1 MGHNRC
7 RMKRLVLTAALC
19 SSIGCV
25 KGVCYEK
32 LDCPAPQ
39 VCSPSGACILQE
51 DSPKPPMMRDA
62 GPDAGFDAGGD
73 EETGGSDDAA
83 ADAAPGCPPLSAA
96 IGDACA
102 ERDAL

>member
-1 MGHNRC
+1 MGHNRR

-39 VCSPSGACILQE
+39 VCSPSGACILQ
-51 DSPKPPMMRDA
+51 DAFPTPPMRRDASPDA
-62 GPDAGFDAGGD
+62 GPDAGDD
-73 EETGGSDDAA
+73 EENGGSDDAA

-96 IGDACA
+96 IACI
-102 ERDAL
+102 ERDAP

>member
-1 MGHNRC
+1 
-7 RMKRLVLTAALC
+7 MKRLLLTAALC
-19 SSIGCV
+19 SPIGCV

-51 DSPKPPMMRDA
+51 ASPTPPMMRDA
-62 GPDAGFDAGGD
+62 GGDEDAGGA
-73 EETGGSDDAA
+73 DDAA
-83 ADAAPGCPPLSAA
+83 ADAFPECTPLSAA
-96 IGDACA
+96 VGDACA

>member
-1 MGHNRC
+1 
-7 RMKRLVLTAALC
+7 MKRLVLTAALC
-19 SSIGCV
+19 SSMGCV

-51 DSPKPPMMRDA
+51 ASPIPPLMRDA
-62 GPDAGFDAGGD
+62 GPDAGDD
-73 EETGGSDDAA
+73 EETGGSDDAEA
-83 ADAAPGCPPLSAA
+83 GVVPGCPPLSAA
-96 IGDACA
+96 IGDSCA

>member
-1 MGHNRC
+1 
-7 RMKRLVLTAALC
+7 MKRLVLTAALC
-19 SSIGCV
+19 SSMGCV

-39 VCSPSGACILQE
+39 VCSPSGVCILQ
-51 DSPKPPMMRDA
+51 DAFPKPPMMRDA
-62 GPDAGFDAGGD
+62 GPDAGDD

-83 ADAAPGCPPLSAA
+83 TDASPECPPLSAA
-96 IGDACA
+96 VGDVCA